1 MHFGRDSK
9 NLGVRVLKGT
19 TLLVGA
25 RLIVRGFSLLNIVIL
40 ARLLTPADYGIA
52 ALAMAAIA
60 TFTTFSDLKLVA
72 ALTAT
77 DHVDAEHLNTA
88 FTLSVLRGLLIA
100 AVTFGLADVIARA
113 METPELTP
121 VLQLLSLV
129 FVLDGLGNPAFWMYQ
144 RNLDFSKEFGRA
156 TLAQAV
162 SSLVT
167 IAAAVYFRSYWAIVI
182 GTLVNY
188 AANAVLSYWRVP
200 FRPRFGLRHW
210 RELIGFGGWLTLQGI
225 AVQLSNLAPRLLI
238 PKLISPAALGVYTI
252 ARQAVALPLDELLG
266 PLRRT
271 FFPSFSAIRNEPER
285 LRRTVR
291 LAVSSLLGLVL
302 PVGVGMAM
310 LADEILLV
318 LVGGQWLDG
327 AIVLQ
332 ILGPPTA
339 LVLATSPVV
348 GLVMA
353 MGETRLLFVRAA
365 GLAALTWIAVYIG
378 LVRYGFDGA
387 IYGIAVSQL
396 GSMLLNV
403 AFIRQFAGEPIW
415 RWLADGWRSIAA
427 TAAMAVALI
436 LSMRG
441 GGPDIDAGS
450 LATLVHVVP
459 HVLLGAV
466 IYTATHLLLWRLSGR
481 PEGFE
486 SNALHYCRVLLAGL
500 RRRWRAV

>member
-1 MHFGRDSK
+1 M
-9 NLGVRVLKGT
+9 RVLKGT

-25 RLIVRGFSLLNIVIL
+25 RLIVRGFSLLNIAIL

-60 TFTTFSDLKLVA
+60 TFTIFSDLKLVA

-77 DHVDAEHLNTA
+77 DDVEAAHLNTA
-88 FTLSVLRGLLIA
+88 FTLSLLRGLLIGG
-100 AVTFGLADVIARA
+100 VTFALAGPIAA
-113 METPELTP
+113 GMDTPELAP
-121 VLQLLSLV
+121 VLRVLSLL

-156 TLAQAV
+156 TLAQAL

-167 IAAAVYFRSYWAIVI
+167 IGAAFYFRSYWAIVV
-182 GTLVNY
+182 GTLVSY
-188 AANAVLSYWRVP
+188 TANALLSYWRVP
-200 FRPRFGLRHW
+200 FRPRLGLRHW
-210 RELIGFGGWLTLQGI
+210 RDLVGFGGWLTLQGM
-225 AVQLSNLAPRLLI
+225 ATQLNNLAPRLLI

-252 ARQAVALPLDELLG
+252 GREAVALPLDELLG

-271 FFPSFSAIRNEPER
+271 FFPSFSAIRHEPER

-291 LAVSSLLGLVL
+291 LATASLLAIVL

-310 LADEILLV
+310 LAEEILLV

-327 AIVLQ
+327 AVVLQ

-339 LVLATSPVV
+339 LVLATSPIV
-348 GLVMA
+348 GVVMA
-353 MGETRLLFVRAA
+353 MGHTRTLFVRAV
-365 GLAALTWIAVYIG
+365 GLAAIAWIAIYVG
-378 LVRYGFDGA
+378 LVRYGFEGA
-387 IYGIAVSQL
+387 IYGIAVNQL
-396 GSMLLNV
+396 FSVLLNIS
-403 AFIRQFAGEPIW
+403 FMRQFAAQPVW
-415 RWLADGWRSIAA
+415 RWLTDGWRSFAA
-427 TAAMAVALI
+427 TAAMVLALT
-436 LSMRG
+436 LSMR

-450 LATLVHVVP
+450 IATLLAVLP

-466 IYTATHLLLWRLSGR
+466 VYAATHLLLWRLSGR

-486 SNALHYCRVLLAGL
+486 SNVMHYLRVALAGL
-500 RRRWRAV
+500 RWRWRA